1 MLYANYSVTHSF
13 DFEQRGKRIIMQKK
27 TNIVLL
33 GMPGSGKST
42 VGVLLAKRLGMRF
55 LDTDLLI
62 QEQEGRLLNEII
74 KEEGLDRF
82 IEIENRINASVV
94 AENSVIAPGGS
105 VIYGKEAMEHFKE
118 IGEVIY
124 LKLSYRSVAKRLGDL
139 TKRGVVFRPGQ
150 TLKELYKERC
160 PLYEAYADYVVECD
174 GENIGE
180 TLEKVREEIGK

>member
-1 MLYANYSVTHSF
+1 
-13 DFEQRGKRIIMQKK
+13 MQKK

-42 VGVLLAKRLGMRF
+42 VGVLLAKRLGKRF
-55 LDTDLLI
+55 VDTDLLI
-62 QEQEGRLLNEII
+62 QEQEGRLLCEII
-74 KEEGLDRF
+74 QEEGLEKF
-82 IEIENRINASVV
+82 IEIENRVNAAVE

-105 VIYGKEAMEHFKE
+105 AVYGREAMEHFKE
-118 IGEVIY
+118 TGEVVY

-160 PLYEAYADYVVECD
+160 PLYEAYADYIVECD
-174 GENIGE
+174 GKKIGE
-180 TLEKVREEIGK
+180 TLEAVRAKLGK